1 LATVPPPPARLYIV
15 PLELLGELGVATDEA
30 AAIEYVVFAGLEL
43 GVDLSGVVVMDV
55 ECTAYI
61 SDVDPASA
69 VDDRL

>member
-1 LATVPPPPARLYIV
+1 VPPPARLYIV

-30 AAIEYVVFAGLEL
+30 YVVFAGLEL
-43 GVDLSGVVVMDV
+43 GVDLSGVVVIDV

>member
-30 AAIEYVVFAGLEL
+30 AIEYVVFAGLEL
-43 GVDLSGVVVMDV
+43 GVGLSGVVVMDV